1 VNLRDEAMI
10 AAPRARVVKAPAER
24 RAELLDCAQRLFLS
38 RGYERTTINDVITAT
53 GLSKGAFYHHYRSK
67 EDLLEGIAARFAG
80 DAYAFTE
87 ALGVDHADAL
97 QRLNGMLSLAR
108 DWKLEH
114 ITELKPMFTVLL
126 KAENAVLYHRI
137 VEAVFA
143 VLAPAL
149 TRIIDDGVAEGTFDP
164 PDARAAADTLL
175 WLTNGRR
182 PLMVA
187 AMADDDHEAAL
198 ERIVTRVRAEEAI
211 IDRILGLPEGSVQL
225 LGPESTIR
233 EMLRAWYAA

>member
-1 VNLRDEAMI
+1 MGDEAVN
-10 AAPRARVVKAPAER
+10 AAPKARVVKAPAER
-24 RAELLDCAQRLFLS
+24 RAELLDVAQRLFLS

-53 GLSKGAFYHHYRSK
+53 GLSKGAFYHHYKSK

-80 DAYAFTE
+80 EAFAFSE
-87 ALGVDHADAL
+87 ALGDDKTNAL

-114 ITELKPMFTVLL
+114 IAELKPMFTVLL
-126 KAENAVLYHRI
+126 NPENAVLYHRI
-137 VEAVFA
+137 VEAVFS

-149 TRIIDDGVAEGTFDP
+149 ARIIEDGAREGTFDT
-164 PDARAAADTLL
+164 PDARTAADTLL

-182 PLMVA
+182 PLMVS

-198 ERIVTRVRAEEAI
+198 MRIVTRVRAEEAI
-211 IDRILGLPEGSVQL
+211 IDRILGLPKGSVQL
-225 LGPESTIR
+225 LGPEELIR
-233 EMLRAWYAA
+233 DMLVAWYAA